1 MLQVCDIRWVRPQM
15 NRLLPC
21 LVLLALAACDQGGGG
36 VKGAKGETPIKYV
49 ICGAAESN
57 CFLAARFKDFDACQ
71 SHKTW
76 ADMLCDSK
84 SKPGETLCRNDP
96 GPNIGFAHCTH

>member
-1 MLQVCDIRWVRPQM
+1 MK
-15 NRLLPC
+15 RLLPC
-21 LVLLALAACDQGGGG
+21 LCLLALAACDQAGGGG
-36 VKGAKGETPIKYV
+36 VKGAKGDTPARYV

-57 CFLAARFKDFDACQ
+57 CFVAARFKDLDACQ

-84 SKPGETLCRNDP
+84 SKPDEMICRKDP
-96 GPNIGFAHCTH
+96 GPNIGFAYCTH